1 MPEMSAMRAYH
12 YRRRLRHGRTRARRR
27 GPSLAAIALAVVP
40 LALLAVTFTTAFI
53 AAGATYVAGLQGEV
67 TPPAEA
73 IAQRGGGARIYD
85 RNGAL
90 LYQFLDEE
98 YGRQERVALSEI
110 SPLIRDATIA
120 AEDASF
126 YTNPGVNIRGLV
138 RASLENFKPGEGFL
152 QGSGGSSITQQL
164 VKQIYFS
171 PEERRE
177 RSVSRK
183 VREAAIA
190 LEITRDYSKDQILE
204 WYLNEIPYGGVLTGI
219 ESASQ
224 GYFGIPASDVTLG
237 QAAFLAGLPQ
247 SPGEYDPFVNM
258 PAAIGRQHE
267 VLDLMV
273 KHGYLTPEEAG
284 WAKLEVITLNPRPEP
299 FLAPHF
305 VLYVGDYIKQQ
316 LGEEAL
322 LHGGLEVTT
331 TLDLRLQT
339 RANEILEGHLQTY
352 ENSTNGHNGAVVIIE
367 PPTGQILAMVGS
379 RDYFRDDVQGRVN
392 NATALNSPGSTL
404 KPFTY
409 ATAFMQGWGPEWPIV
424 DTNIT
429 YKESDGK
436 TFSPRNPD
444 GRTRGVV
451 KLREALGNSYNIPA
465 FKTIL
470 FTGVDNMINTAKSM
484 GITTLDR
491 DLGPATTLGG
501 TDVKLLDMVYA
512 YSTFANNGMMSGMP
526 AASALPV
533 GNRNLDP
540 IPVLEVKNRKG
551 ETLMNHRVPQT
562 VSVIDPEYAYMITDI
577 LSNDRDRSVTYGL
590 GSNLNIP
597 GHRVAVKT
605 GTSEPFEGNKLIGDT
620 WTIGYTPDIA
630 VGVWVGNSDNEPMT
644 NIYSTTI
651 AGRTWHDTFVMAL
664 EGKPARDWVRPDG
677 LVEATLCVPSGRRPV
692 EGERCPTV
700 KGIFAAEAIARNDA
714 SWWGGEELDEPYRGN
729 GVPPEITGWKRTLS
743 EEYLRTYRSGS
754 GGSRTPSRAPQPTP
768 VAPAPVAPTPAPAP
782 PHQDGR
788 GPDGQGPPGQRRN

>member
-1 MPEMSAMRAYH
+1 MSAMRAYH
-12 YRRRLRHGRTRARRR
+12 YRRLRHGRHRRKSLSVATIILAVAPILLL
-27 GPSLAAIALAVVP
+27 GLAA
-40 LALLAVTFTTAFI
+40 TTAFV
-53 AAGATYVAGLQGEV
+53 AAGATYVAGLQGDF

-73 IAQRGGGARIYD
+73 IAERGGGARIYD
-85 RNGAL
+85 RNGTL
-90 LYQFLDEE
+90 LYEFLDDD
-98 YGRQERVALSEI
+98 YGRQERVALADI
-110 SPLIRDATIA
+110 SPLIRNATIA

-138 RASLENFKPGEGFL
+138 RASLENFKPGDGFL

-164 VKQIYFS
+164 VKQIYFT

-177 RSVSRK
+177 RSIERK
-183 VREAAIA
+183 VREAALA

-224 GYFGIPASDVTLG
+224 GYFGIPARDVTLG

-247 SPGEYDPFVNM
+247 SPGEYDPFINM

-273 KHGYLTPEEAG
+273 KHGYLTPEEAA
-284 WAKLEVITLNPRPEP
+284 WAKLEVITLNPKPQP

-305 VLYVGDYIKQQ
+305 VLFVGDYIKQQ

-322 LHGGLEVTT
+322 FHGGLEVTT
-331 TLDLRLQT
+331 TLDLKLQT
-339 RANEILEGHLQTY
+339 RANEILEQHLQTY

-379 RDYFRDDVQGRVN
+379 RDYFRDDIQGRVN
-392 NATALNSPGSTL
+392 NAIALNSPGSTL

-424 DTNIT
+424 DTSIT

-451 KLREALGNSYNIPA
+451 PLRQALGNSYNIPA

-470 FTGVDNMINTAKSM
+470 FTGVDNMIATAKSM

-491 DLGPATTLGG
+491 DLGPAVTLGG
-501 TDVKLLDMVYA
+501 VDVKLLDMVYA
-512 YSTFANNGMMSGMP
+512 YSTFANNGVMSGT
-526 AASALPV
+526 ATTAALPE

-540 IPVLEVKNRKG
+540 VSVLLVKNRRG
-551 ETLMNHRVPQT
+551 ETLLDHRVSQT
-562 VSVIDPEYAYMITDI
+562 LSVIDPEYAYMITDI

-597 GHRVAVKT
+597 GHRVAAKT
-605 GTSEPFEGNKLIGDT
+605 GTSEPYEGNKLIGDT
-620 WTIGYTPDIA
+620 WTIGYTPDVA
-630 VGVWVGNSDNEPMT
+630 VGVWVGNSDNQPMT
-644 NIYSTTI
+644 NIFSTTI
-651 AGRTWHDTFVMAL
+651 AGRTWHDTFVVAL

-677 LVEATLCVPSGRRPV
+677 LVEATVCVPSGRRPV

-700 KGIFAAEAIARNDA
+700 KGTFAAEAIARNDA
-714 SWWGGEELDEPYRGN
+714 SWWGGEELSEPYRGN
-729 GVPPEITGWKRTLS
+729 GVPPEITGWKRTLA
-743 EEYLRTYRSGS
+743 EEYLRAYRGGSGS
-754 GGSRTPSRAPQPTP
+754 SPRAPQPTP
-768 VAPAPVAPTPAPAP
+768 TAPPPAAPTAAP
-782 PHQDGR
+782 PPQGDGR
-788 GPDGQGPPGQRRN
+788 GPDGQGPPGQQGGN

>member
-1 MPEMSAMRAYH
+1 MRAYH
-12 YRRRLRHGRTRARRR
+12 HRRLRQGRTRSRRR
-27 GPSLAAIALAVVP
+27 GPSPATLILAVMPIV
-40 LALLAVTFTTAFI
+40 LIGFAVATAFI
-53 AAGATYVAGLQGEV
+53 AAGATYVAGLQSEF

-73 IAQRGGGARIYD
+73 IDARGGGARIYD
-85 RNGAL
+85 RNGEL
-90 LYQFLDEE
+90 LYEFLDEE
-98 YGRQERVALSEI
+98 YGRQQRVALGDI
-110 SPLIRDATIA
+110 SPLLRDATIA
-120 AEDASF
+120 SEDASF
-126 YTNPGVNIRGLV
+126 YTNPGVNIRGLA
-138 RASLENFKPGEGFL
+138 RASIENFKPGDGFL

-164 VKQIYFS
+164 VKQIYFT

-183 VREAAIA
+183 VREAALA

-219 ESASQ
+219 ESAAQ
-224 GYFGIPASDVTLG
+224 GYFGVSARDVTLG

-247 SPGEYDPFVNM
+247 SPGEYDPFTNM

-267 VLDLMV
+267 VLELMV
-273 KHGYLTPEEAG
+273 KHGYLTPLEAA
-284 WAKLEVITLNPRPEP
+284 WARLEVITLSPKPQP

-305 VLYVGDYIKQQ
+305 VLYVGEYITQQ

-331 TLDLRLQT
+331 TLDLALQT
-339 RANEILEGHLQTY
+339 RANEILEQHLRTY
-352 ENSTNGHNGAVVIIE
+352 ENSTNGHNGSVVIIE

-379 RDYFRDDVQGRVN
+379 RDYFRDDIQGRVN

-409 ATAFMQGWGPEWPIV
+409 ATAFMQGWSPEWPIV

-429 YKESDGK
+429 YRESDGE

-451 KLREALGNSYNIPA
+451 RLREALGNSYNIPA

-470 FTGVDNMINTAKSM
+470 FTGVDNMLATSKAM

-501 TDVKLLDMVYA
+501 VDVKLIDMVYA
-512 YSTFANNGMMSGMP
+512 YSTFANNGIMSGVP
-526 AASALPV
+526 TTAALPD

-540 IPVLEVKNRKG
+540 VPVLEVKNRKG
-551 ETLMNHRVPQT
+551 ETVIDHRVSQT
-562 VSVIDPEYAYMITDI
+562 LSVIDPEYAYMVTDI

-605 GTSEPFEGNKLIGDT
+605 GTSEPFEKSKLIGDT
-620 WTIGYTPDIA
+620 WTIGYTPGIA
-630 VGVWVGNSDNEPMT
+630 VGVWVGNSDNTPMT
-644 NIYSTTI
+644 NIFSTTI
-651 AGRTWHDTFVMAL
+651 AGRTWHDTFRAAL
-664 EGKPARDWVRPDG
+664 EGKEPRDWVRPDG
-677 LVEATLCVPSGRRPV
+677 LVEATVCVPSGRKPI

-700 KGIFAAEAIARNDA
+700 RGTFAAQAIARNDA
-714 SWWGGEELDEPYRGN
+714 SWWGGEELSEPYRGN

-743 EEYLRTYRSGS
+743 EEYLRMYRAG
-754 GGSRTPSRAPQPTP
+754 GGSRTPARAPQQPAP
-768 VAPAPVAPTPAPAP
+768 AQPAPVAPPSAPAP
-782 PHQDGR
+782 PQQDGR
-788 GPDGQGPPGQRRN
+788 GPDGQGPPGQQGRD